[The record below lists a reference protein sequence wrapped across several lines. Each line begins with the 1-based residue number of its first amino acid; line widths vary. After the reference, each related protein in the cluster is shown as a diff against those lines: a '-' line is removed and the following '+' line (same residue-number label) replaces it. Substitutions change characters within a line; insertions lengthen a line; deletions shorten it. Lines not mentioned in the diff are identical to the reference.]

1 MSPRRLAAVPDAPRR
16 GWGLI
21 RVSKARGREDLI
33 SPELQRTAIEDHAR
47 HAGIEITAWREV
59 LDESASRDRSGW
71 WATLEEAVS
80 QVEAGGLD
88 VVVVWKYSRAARHRR
103 RWAIALDRIEVAGGS
118 LESATEGL
126 DTTTSTGRLARG
138 MLAELA
144 AWEAERIGETW
155 KETHA
160 RRRQQGLPHSGAAR
174 FGYRYDR
181 HAGYTIDPDTGP
193 ILADLYRRY
202 LAGEGH
208 TTLARWLNRQGIP
221 TVRQARTGWSV
232 QAVIRLLDSGFGAG
246 LLHEKS
252 SNTWH
257 PAAHSGVITAE
268 EWQAYQQARQV
279 RWGLPARVREPAY
292 PLTGLV
298 RCGLCG
304 KAMVAASD
312 KRHGPGYLYRC
323 TTRISSGTCPG
334 AWVTRAQLEQR
345 VLAWLAGIV
354 ADVDAKAATKS
365 ARRAAA
371 DVIRVDVKA
380 TERELLRLDS
390 ALERAR
396 DYLIDGTLTRA
407 EYDEQR
413 NRLGVRRVELDKR
426 LGEMRRDLGRLAG
439 PALRMIR
446 GLLADWETLP
456 VRDRRDMLATLVRRI
471 EVRPGV
477 RGAQD
482 VQIHPL
488 WETDST

>member
-47 HAGIEITAWREV
+47 RAGIEITAWREV

-71 WATLEEAVS
+71 WPTLDEAVA

-103 RWAIALDRIEVAGGS
+103 RWAIALDRIEVAGGT

-160 RRRQQGLPHSGAAR
+160 RRRAQGLPHSGAAR

-181 HAGYTIDPDTGP
+181 HGGYSIDPDTGP
-193 ILADLYRRY
+193 ILADLFRRY

-221 TVRQARTGWSV
+221 TVRRARTGWSV

-252 SNTWH
+252 TGTWH
-257 PAAHSGVITAE
+257 PGAHPAVITAG
-268 EWQAYQQARQV
+268 EWQAYQQARQT
-279 RWGLPARVREPAY
+279 RWNTPARVREPAY

-304 KAMVAASD
+304 KAMVASSD
-312 KRHGPGYLYRC
+312 KKAGPGYLYRC

-334 AWVTRAQLEQR
+334 AWITRTQLERR
-345 VLAWLAGIV
+345 VLDWLAQAVDG
-354 ADVDAKAATKS
+354 VDAKTATKT

-371 DVIRVDVKA
+371 DVLRVDVKA
-380 TERELLRLDS
+380 AERELLKLDA

-396 DYLIDGTLTRA
+396 GYLVDGTLTRT
-407 EYDEQR
+407 EYDVQR
-413 NRLGVRRVELDKR
+413 DRLDLRRTELEK
-426 LGEMRRDLGRLAG
+426 LLAEMRTDLGRLGG
-439 PALRMIR
+439 PSVTVVRA
-446 GLLADWETLP
+446 LLAEWTTLP
-456 VRDRRDMLATLVRRI
+456 VRRRRDMLATLIRHV

-482 VQIHPL
+482 VRVRPL
-488 WETDST
+488 WET